1 MNALSSEAF
10 AQDSNNISIVPV
22 YCLLEDKLLQDL

>member
-1 MNALSSEAF
+1 MLLVVRLF